1 MVKMLKLTEVLRLDR
16 EAAARFFAVNGQYE
30 ETKRRL
36 RWDLHQDIERLR
48 QLTRD
53 LNAPEKELRET
64 VLWIKIKRKDL
75 NDLSYKQLE
84 DELNLLRPDQ
94 QARYILFTIDF
105 RREIDNIVREVR
117 DERPPT
123 ARPAERWAP
132 LLPGPQWRPI
142 AKATRTEP
150 VNFNFSRKNM
160 LKLKDKVTLVTGAGQ
175 GIGRAIA
182 LLAAREGARVALIE
196 RNETTGRETLDQ
208 LNSLGAEGLLIV
220 KDIAL
225 DQAVPEII
233 ERVRTR
239 WNRLDILV
247 NNAGFD
253 RPAGIFKIQ
262 DPEWDAVLGV
272 HLKAAM
278 AFIRAAMPIMKEQG
292 YGRIVN
298 LSSIYGKTGGK
309 GEIAYATAKAGL
321 IGLTKSVAKE
331 VGKFGVC
338 VNAVLPGLT
347 ATPAIQT
354 MMAEKFKEQ
363 ILSQTPLGRMA
374 QPEEIAH
381 AVIFLASDEASYI
394 TGACLEVSGGWEM

>member
-1 MVKMLKLTEVLRLDR
+1 MK
-16 EAAARFFAVNGQYE
+16 
-30 ETKRRL
+30 ET
-36 RWDLHQDIERLR
+36 
-48 QLTRD
+48 
-53 LNAPEKELRET
+53 
-64 VLWIKIKRKDL
+64 
-75 NDLSYKQLE
+75 
-84 DELNLLRPDQ
+84 
-94 QARYILFTIDF
+94 
-105 RREIDNIVREVR
+105 
-117 DERPPT
+117 
-123 ARPAERWAP
+123 
-132 LLPGPQWRPI
+132 
-142 AKATRTEP
+142 
-150 VNFNFSRKNM
+150 M
-160 LKLKDKVTLVTGAGQ
+160 KLKDKIAVVTGAGQ

-182 LLAAREGARVALIE
+182 VLAVREGARVALID

-208 LNSLGAEGLLIV
+208 INSLGAEGLLIIRDV
-220 KDIAL
+220 TL

-233 ERVRTR
+233 EQVRSR

-253 RPAGIFKIQ
+253 RPAGIFKVQ
-262 DPEWDAVLGV
+262 DSEWDAVLDV

-278 AFIRAAMPIMKEQG
+278 AFIRAAMPVMKEQG

-331 VGKFGVC
+331 VGKFNVA

-374 QPEEIAH
+374 QPEEIAQ

>member
-1 MVKMLKLTEVLRLDR
+1 M
-16 EAAARFFAVNGQYE
+16 
-30 ETKRRL
+30 
-36 RWDLHQDIERLR
+36 
-48 QLTRD
+48 
-53 LNAPEKELRET
+53 
-64 VLWIKIKRKDL
+64 
-75 NDLSYKQLE
+75 
-84 DELNLLRPDQ
+84 
-94 QARYILFTIDF
+94 
-105 RREIDNIVREVR
+105 
-117 DERPPT
+117 
-123 ARPAERWAP
+123 
-132 LLPGPQWRPI
+132 
-142 AKATRTEP
+142 
-150 VNFNFSRKNM
+150 
-160 LKLKDKVTLVTGAGQ
+160 KLKGKIAVVTGAGQ

-182 LLAAREGARVALIE
+182 VLAAREGSRVALID

-208 LNSLGAEGLLIV
+208 LNSLGAEGLLIIR
-220 KDIAL
+220 DITL

-233 ERVRTR
+233 EQVRAR

-253 RPAGIFKIQ
+253 RPAGIFKVQ
-262 DPEWDAVLGV
+262 DSEWDAVLDV

-278 AFIRAAMPIMKEQG
+278 AFIRAAMPVMKEQG

-331 VGKFGVC
+331 VGKFNVA

-374 QPEEIAH
+374 QPEEIAQ

>member
-1 MVKMLKLTEVLRLDR
+1 M
-16 EAAARFFAVNGQYE
+16 
-30 ETKRRL
+30 
-36 RWDLHQDIERLR
+36 
-48 QLTRD
+48 
-53 LNAPEKELRET
+53 
-64 VLWIKIKRKDL
+64 
-75 NDLSYKQLE
+75 
-84 DELNLLRPDQ
+84 
-94 QARYILFTIDF
+94 
-105 RREIDNIVREVR
+105 
-117 DERPPT
+117 
-123 ARPAERWAP
+123 
-132 LLPGPQWRPI
+132 
-142 AKATRTEP
+142 
-150 VNFNFSRKNM
+150 
-160 LKLKDKVTLVTGAGQ
+160 KLKEKIFLVTGAGQ

-182 LLAAREGARVALIE
+182 LLAAREGARIVLIE

-208 LNSLGAEGLLIV
+208 IKSLRAEGLLLIR
-220 KDIAL
+220 DITL

-233 ERVRTR
+233 EQVLAR

-262 DPEWDAVLGV
+262 DPEWDAVLDV

-278 AFIRAAMPIMKEQG
+278 AFIRAVMPAMKAQG

-374 QPEEIAH
+374 QPEEIAQ

>member
-1 MVKMLKLTEVLRLDR
+1 M
-16 EAAARFFAVNGQYE
+16 
-30 ETKRRL
+30 
-36 RWDLHQDIERLR
+36 
-48 QLTRD
+48 
-53 LNAPEKELRET
+53 
-64 VLWIKIKRKDL
+64 
-75 NDLSYKQLE
+75 
-84 DELNLLRPDQ
+84 
-94 QARYILFTIDF
+94 
-105 RREIDNIVREVR
+105 
-117 DERPPT
+117 
-123 ARPAERWAP
+123 
-132 LLPGPQWRPI
+132 
-142 AKATRTEP
+142 
-150 VNFNFSRKNM
+150 
-160 LKLKDKVTLVTGAGQ
+160 KLKDKIAVVTGAGQ

-196 RNETTGRETLDQ
+196 RNEATGRETLDQ
-208 LNSLGAEGLLIV
+208 MNALGAEGLLVV
-220 KDIAL
+220 KDIVL

-233 ERVRTR
+233 EQVRTR

-278 AFIRAAMPIMKEQG
+278 AFIRAAMPIMKAQG

-374 QPEEIAH
+374 QPEEIAQ

>member
-1 MVKMLKLTEVLRLDR
+1 MKL
-16 EAAARFFAVNGQYE
+16 
-30 ETKRRL
+30 
-36 RWDLHQDIERLR
+36 
-48 QLTRD
+48 
-53 LNAPEKELRET
+53 
-64 VLWIKIKRKDL
+64 KRKV
-75 NDLSYKQLE
+75 
-84 DELNLLRPDQ
+84 
-94 QARYILFTIDF
+94 I
-105 RREIDNIVREVR
+105 
-117 DERPPT
+117 
-123 ARPAERWAP
+123 
-132 LLPGPQWRPI
+132 
-142 AKATRTEP
+142 
-150 VNFNFSRKNM
+150 
-160 LKLKDKVTLVTGAGQ
+160 LVTGAGR

-182 LLAAREGARVALIE
+182 VLAAREGARVALID
-196 RNETTGRETLDQ
+196 RDETTVRETLDQ
-208 LNSLGAEGLLIV
+208 IHELGADGFLIIR
-220 KDIAL
+220 DITL
-225 DQAVPEII
+225 DQAIPEII
-233 ERVRTR
+233 EEVRAR
-239 WNRLDILV
+239 WTRLDILV

-278 AFIRAAMPIMKEQG
+278 AFIRAAMPIMKAQG
-292 YGRIVN
+292 YGRVVN